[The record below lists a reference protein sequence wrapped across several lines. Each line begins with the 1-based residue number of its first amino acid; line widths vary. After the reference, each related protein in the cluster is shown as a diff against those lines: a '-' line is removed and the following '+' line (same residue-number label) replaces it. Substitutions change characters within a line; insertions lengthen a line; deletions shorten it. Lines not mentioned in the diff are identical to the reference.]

1 MKWSIVIL
9 LILGLVAA
17 ASAALLMTALSVDS
31 SASEAKPPE
40 MIEVA
45 MAKEAMPAAM
55 VITNGLINKEMVSKD
70 ELPEGQLTMTS
81 SLQVLGRVLR
91 VPVVEGQILTESCF
105 VKEGIGAELA
115 SQIPH
120 GMRAV
125 TVIIT
130 SKIMPDGILLYP
142 GCVVDVL
149 VSYKLSKRSDGGEA
163 ISQTMLTG
171 IHVLAISGD
180 SVVSRPVEEGAT
192 KKSSSG
198 RGRLVTLLVNTYQ
211 AEALH
216 LAVENGSLTMTLRNP
231 LDKEPVHEEGS
242 VLDVD
247 SIGRKGET
255 IEPTISSEKALPEQW
270 FEGDN
275 PRQEVPENGVPAT
288 EKPAAQPKSNN
299 KSQNRKNSS
308 LDVEVIR
315 GPERKVLNVDVP
327 DNKNDE
333 ITPKK

>member
-1 MKWSIVIL
+1 MKWGIIIL
-9 LILGLVAA
+9 IILGLVAA
-17 ASAALLMTALSVDS
+17 GSAALLMGALSVDT
-31 SASEAKPPE
+31 SASEEKPQESIEIALAKMP
-40 MIEVA
+40 
-45 MAKEAMPAAM
+45 MPAGT
-55 VITNGLINKEMVSKD
+55 VITNELITEEMFSRD
-70 ELPEGQLTMTS
+70 ELPEGPLLSTQ
-81 SLQVLGRVLR
+81 QIIGRVLR
-91 VPVVEGQILTESCF
+91 VPVVEGQVLTESCL
-105 VKEGIGAELA
+105 VKEGIGAILA

-149 VSYKLSKRSDGGEA
+149 VSYQLSNRNHEGEA

-171 IHVLAISGD
+171 IIVLAISGD
-180 SVVSRPVEEGAT
+180 SVVSKPVEEGGA

-231 LDKEPVHEEGS
+231 LDKKPVHEEGS
-242 VLDVD
+242 VLDRD

-255 IEPTISSEKALPEQW
+255 IQPTISNEQVLPEQW
-270 FEGDN
+270 FDGENPLQEGSEDGVLGTK
-275 PRQEVPENGVPAT
+275 RPEP
-288 EKPAAQPKSNN
+288 QPESTN
-299 KSQNRKNSS
+299 KSQNRKKSS
-308 LDVEVIR
+308 WDVDVIR
-315 GPERKVLNVDVP
+315 GPERKVENFDAP
-327 DNKNDE
+327 ENKTDKT
-333 ITPKK
+333 TPKK